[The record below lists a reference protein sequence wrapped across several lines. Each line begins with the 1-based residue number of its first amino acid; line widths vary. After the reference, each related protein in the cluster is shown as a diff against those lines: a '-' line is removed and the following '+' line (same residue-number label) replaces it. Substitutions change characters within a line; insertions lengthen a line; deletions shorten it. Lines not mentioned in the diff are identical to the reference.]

1 VLEIGFEPASVL
13 HHHHSKAKLF
23 SVWLF
28 FSKII
33 NFYEHL
39 RALPLDYFAPEFA
52 AFLTFLTP
60 NMDISPTALVNAST
74 QMQQSQVAQ
83 TAQVLVLKK
92 AMDIQ
97 ASGSL
102 ALLQALPLATSGN
115 LGTQVNT
122 MA

>member
-1 VLEIGFEPASVL
+1 
-13 HHHHSKAKLF
+13 
-23 SVWLF
+23 
-28 FSKII
+28 
-33 NFYEHL
+33 
-39 RALPLDYFAPEFA
+39 
-52 AFLTFLTP
+52 
-60 NMDISPTALVNAST
+60 MDISPAALVNAVT
-74 QMQQSQVAQ
+74 QMQQSQVAE

-97 ASGSL
+97 ASGAL